1 MARESDREDAEKV
14 SWGQDATVEQHA
26 RHFTEFAP
34 LVKEIVTFSKDIKQY
49 ALFAGPRLHQITAF
63 GSVALVGDA
72 SHPLSGAFG
81 AGAGF
86 ALEDVYVLG
95 QALKWAHEN
104 GLDIAAAL
112 DLVDR
117 VRSPHYKK
125 LYDILDEFAATDA
138 YIRSHSPPLSFD
150 EAVAILARETWSKR
164 HHWIY
169 NYDIQ
174 QVWEDA
180 VAAEKRLRS
189 PAGSE
194 KRSKL

>member
-1 MARESDREDAEKV
+1 MARESDREDAEK
-14 SWGQDATVEQHA
+14 
-26 RHFTEFAP
+26 EFAP

-72 SHPLSGAFG
+72 SHLIIHVEKHRLKVVIAG